1 MHNVCVVIGASG
13 GIGKAVVSQ
22 LAERQD
28 KVYALSRSGYKA
40 DEWNDNVVAKAV
52 DSNDE
57 SAIRAFIDE
66 LKEAGDRV
74 ALAICTIGM
83 LHDEAAD
90 PAIAPEKKLEDLDP
104 AQLATYFTVNSI
116 LPAMWLKHLVD
127 VVDKEKATIVCLSA
141 RVGSISDNRLGGW
154 YGYRASKAALNML
167 LKTAAIEYRRRT
179 KTTTLVSYHPGT
191 VDTGLSEPF
200 QANVKP
206 EKLFEADFTA
216 TQLLTHIAELGSD
229 DSPHFIDWDGENVA
243 W

>member
-1 MHNVCVVIGASG
+1 MQNVCIVIGASG
-13 GIGKAVVSQ
+13 GIGKALVSL
-22 LAERQD
+22 LAEREN

-40 DEWNDNVVAKAV
+40 DEWNDNVIAKAV

-57 SAIRAFIDE
+57 SAIRAFINE
-66 LKEAGDRV
+66 LKETEDSV
-74 ALAICTIGM
+74 SLAVCTIGM
-83 LHDEAAD
+83 LHDDAAE
-90 PAIAPEKKLEDLDP
+90 PAITPEKKLEDLD
-104 AQLATYFTVNSI
+104 AVQLSSYFTVNSI

-167 LKTAAIEYRRRT
+167 LKTAAIEYRRRN

-191 VDTGLSEPF
+191 VDTRLSEPF

-216 TQLLTHIAELGSD
+216 KQLLTHIENLDSD
-229 DSPHFIDWDGENVA
+229 NSPHFIDWDGKHVD